1 MILKR
6 EVLMQKKRPTEQEL
20 LKGLDAFG
28 AHADELAGP
37 LPHESEPL
45 ERLKGSVKKFERPTD
60 PVTDPEDWDAWF
72 DGEGVSG
79 DLMNDHG
86 EKQ

>member
-1 MILKR
+1 MK
-6 EVLMQKKRPTEQEL
+6 KKRLTEQEL
-20 LKGLDAFG
+20 LKDLPPYG

-37 LPHESEPL
+37 LPCESEPL

-79 DLMNDHG
+79 DFMRDHG